1 VYAGLRGFEPGND
14 VPAIAALFR
23 ERLHAG
29 RLEEQRR
36 GSTLVGPH
44 RDDLQF
50 LLRGM
55 NAQEFASQGE
65 HKSLLI
71 ALKLAEFLYV
81 RTVRNETPML
91 LLDDVFAEL
100 DSERTARVLER
111 LQESGQAML
120 TATDAGLLA
129 GDIQWNTHHRRFRI
143 ERGTCATYAP

>member
-1 VYAGLRGFEPGND
+1 MLRHSTPGPMGWWIMAAGSSHDAWNASNVPAGALHVGVPGSCGSPEPVGLVYAGLR
-14 VPAIAALFR
+14 ALDDGSR
-23 ERLHAG
+23 HPRALPRCSEERLHAG

-71 ALKLAEFLYV
+71 ALKLAELLYV
-81 RTVRNETPML
+81 QHR
-91 LLDDVFAEL
+91 AE
-100 DSERTARVLER
+100 
-111 LQESGQAML
+111 
-120 TATDAGLLA
+120 
-129 GDIQWNTHHRRFRI
+129 
-143 ERGTCATYAP
+143 